1 MKLWALLGQVGELE
15 IYSVAPI
22 LLRKQISPRTTQLL
36 ILCGTNNVAKN
47 EADKVI
53 KNISTVKKKLEQKSN
68 VYLVI
73 VPNR

>member
-1 MKLWALLGQVGELE
+1 MGELE

-22 LLRKQISPRTTQLL
+22 LLRKQISPNMTQLL
-36 ILCGTNNVAKN
+36 ILCGTNDMAKN

-53 KNISTVKKKLEQKSN
+53 KGISTVIQTLEQKSS
-68 VYLVI
+68 VYLVT

>member
-1 MKLWALLGQVGELE
+1 MGELE

-22 LLRKQISPRTTQLL
+22 LLRKQISPNTTQLL
-36 ILCGTNNVAKN
+36 ILCGTNDVAKN

-53 KNISTVKKKLEQKSN
+53 KGISTVIQTLEQKSS
-68 VYLVI
+68 VYLVT